1 MLQGE
6 LSLFAKKYNK
16 LYVCCM
22 GRMVVLRRSI
32 GKNHEWFRKKAYLVL
47 PKRLLTSWKKLA
59 CFLEKGSLLFVRA
72 FGRC

>member
-22 GRMVVLRRSI
+22 GRMVVLRRSV
-32 GKNHEWFRKKAYLVL
+32 FLVFVEIEYYFMFS
-47 PKRLLTSWKKLA
+47 PK
-59 CFLEKGSLLFVRA
+59 C
-72 FGRC
+72 